1 MKIDF
6 LSPKGPQPAE
16 QIGLNEFRSKLPPS
30 WKGYAN
36 FYLRNEKRRGQDRE
50 VDVVLITPDRLIIVD
65 LKHGRG
71 KFESRSGSWFQNG
84 EPIGQ
89 SAATKIRENAK
100 VLASTIRKHV
110 QQIPGAPPV
119 ESAVVFTNPQADF
132 SGLEQHEKDRCFTID
147 DFTRIGNESIFR
159 TYFTTRSD
167 FGGSASLAAGQHL
180 FGLQR
185 FFTNDKHVGATPA
198 KYHGFIP
205 TGTPEFRHPLYE
217 EFSCQDEA
225 NPKYTGLLRLWDFS
239 RDPEAFAVEELRRP
253 VAERERTA
261 LGHIR
266 ATNPHYFDNF
276 VLRSQAHDREYGLNF
291 SEVFEKHPDLVRLT
305 RYVGTISELPTDRR
319 VDIAKLF
326 LDRVAELHRV
336 KLAHRDLDRHSIWI
350 DERRSSVVLSGFGA
364 SHFPDVDTIG
374 DKRAKLLAGGVRTP
388 EDTAQGSVASPFRQD
403 VFLSAAAVFGILTAR
418 RIELV
423 DDVPYWS
430 EKLLETAEMTEY
442 RHFQAWFERALDW
455 DPSKRF
461 NDGIEASSA
470 FVDAISRSPSFN
482 VEKQLAQYRREIDLM
497 DYAANVDEWFKRTPY
512 RVLKSGP
519 LLIKNWPQQ
528 YIGDLKTSAL
538 ALLAFFSR
546 GARLEGLAAPWAP
559 RVRQCCLCM
568 DGLFLAQDW
577 VDGSK
582 LLEVDWSGHDEGS
595 ITAFLKKLFDA
606 VDELHAAGLS
616 HGDLK
621 PANIIVSQT
630 EEGASV
636 PVFIDLLDFSRPDD
650 GERLSPAYCP
660 PYQNDDLQLRDR
672 FAAGQIAVE
681 LIDAWVQNSRHE
693 TRLQQRIA
701 EGVLKSNE
709 EGDYWSTLQPLRD
722 SLSAAKST
730 SESVGLD
737 LSVEFRDPKFPG
749 AMLADNGRF
758 YVVLREAKNQ
768 IEIYGF
774 DQKLQIDFD
783 RKDMKPHKAAMYSV
797 GAKESNWAGSNSVMQ
812 FQGEIR
818 IAHALTTRF
827 AGFESIFGQVA
838 TRLQSTEE
846 QSQPVDAV
854 TEGSVAAEPAKK
866 PILSLPGGPAAK
878 AVFPVAK
885 FWEET
890 ILAEEEILPEIKLI
904 ELPRET
910 HEPGTILLT
919 CNEVPAVDAVDV
931 RTGQFATVTWN
942 GERIGDL
949 DTARAGHGKVLVR
962 NARSFRRLQPNDV
975 LKIQSPDNRSSFRR
989 RSRAVDRI
997 LRGQAQIANLISYFN
1012 PVAKIEPA
1020 VVAEPIPA
1028 GALDKYGLNPQQEEA
1043 FRHLWANGP
1052 VGLLQGPPGTGK
1064 TYFTSAFVHWALNDG
1079 KLRNVLV
1086 LSQSHEAVNTV
1097 AERVLKVF
1105 NDRGG
1110 EVDLLRVGQYDK
1122 ISPQLR
1128 RYHSQSVQDRYREL
1142 FRAELKDRVSTVA
1155 RKLGLDRGYVREA
1168 VEIEASIGSIVR
1180 QIELAEQDLG
1190 STDLDA
1196 DVVAAAGRRLGTLNR
1211 TLERFLAD
1219 EIVPREGTP
1228 FEILDEVRDEIAK
1241 RHHVFDPDARDRLL
1255 RLLDLSRSWLSVLS
1269 ARSRNLEE
1277 FLARSRNLVCGTC
1290 VGIGRHGLGLEK
1302 GVFDLVIIDEAA
1314 RCTPGELAVGMQSG
1328 KRILLVGDHRQLP
1341 PLFEHDALKAMA
1353 KKLPGF
1359 AAEDFKKSDFERAFS
1374 SSYGKSIARTLK
1386 TQYRMAAEIGSLVSE
1401 TFYPGEDLETDRE
1414 PPSNIYDHLPAP
1426 FDKQVVWL
1434 DTGLSKKGSNDSE
1447 VGTSFINRR
1456 EAIEVIS
1463 LLKKIA
1469 ASQVF
1474 LAKAPNTL
1482 ELKDG
1487 EALIGVICTYAQQ
1500 AELIENMIVASD
1512 LPSDFRSLIKVD
1524 TVDAY
1529 QGKENRIVIL
1539 SVVRNN
1545 SEDAMGHV
1553 KSRNRVNVAISR
1565 AMDRLL
1571 IIGAAAM
1578 FEKGNNSLKPIVRH
1592 LKAKNR
1598 IIPITALGGA

>member
-16 QIGLNEFRSKLPPS
+16 QFGLNELRSKLPPG
-30 WKGYAN
+30 WKGFAN
-36 FYLRNEKRRGQDRE
+36 FYIRNEKRRGQDRE

-100 VLASTIRKHV
+100 VLASIIRKHV

-119 ESAVVFTNPQADF
+119 ESAVVFTNPKADF

-147 DFTRIGNESIFR
+147 DFTRIGNESVFR
-159 TYFTTRSD
+159 TYFTTHSS
-167 FGGSASLAAGQHL
+167 FGGSASLAAGEHL

-205 TGTPEFRHPLYE
+205 TGTPEFKHPLYE

-319 VDIAKLF
+319 VEIAKLF

-336 KLAHRDLDRHSIWI
+336 KVAHRDLDRHSIWI

-364 SHFPDVDTIG
+364 SHFPDVETIG
-374 DKRAKLLAGGVRTP
+374 DKRAKLLAGGNRTP
-388 EDTAQGSVASPFRQD
+388 EDTAQGSIASPFRQD
-403 VFLSAAAVFGILTAR
+403 VFLSAAAVFGILTGR
-418 RIELV
+418 RIQLV

-430 EKLLETAEMTEY
+430 AELLDAAEMTEY

-461 NDGIEASSA
+461 KDGIEASST
-470 FVDAISRSPSFN
+470 FVDAISRSASFN

-497 DYAANVDEWFKRTPY
+497 DYVANVDEWFKRMPY
-512 RVLKSGP
+512 RVMKSGP

-528 YIGDLKTSAL
+528 YIGDQKTSAL
-538 ALLAFFSR
+538 ALLGFFSR

-559 RVRQCCLCM
+559 RIRQSCLCM

-577 VDGSK
+577 IEGRK
-582 LLEVDWSGHDEGS
+582 LPEVDWSGYEEGK
-595 ITAFLKKLFDA
+595 IIAFLKKLFDA

-621 PANIIVSQT
+621 PANIIASQT
-630 EEGASV
+630 EDEATV
-636 PVFIDLLDFSRPDD
+636 PVLIDLLDFSRPDD
-650 GERLSPAYCP
+650 GDRSTPAYCP
-660 PYQNDDLQLRDR
+660 PHQNDDLQLRDR
-672 FAAGQIAVE
+672 YAVGQIAIE
-681 LIDAWVQNSRHE
+681 LIDAWHQSGKQDAG
-693 TRLQQRIA
+693 LQQRMA
-701 EGVLKSNE
+701 EAVLKSNDDS
-709 EGDYWSTLQPLRD
+709 DYWSTLQPLREA
-722 SLSAAKST
+722 LSEVRST
-730 SESVGLD
+730 GDGGGLD
-737 LSVEFRDPKFPG
+737 LSIEFRDPRFPG
-749 AMLADNGRF
+749 EMLADNGKF
-758 YVVLREAKNQ
+758 SVVLRDSKDQ

-774 DQKLQIDFD
+774 DQKLRIDFD
-783 RKDMKPHKAAMYSV
+783 RKDMKPKNAVMYGV
-797 GAKESNWAGSNSVMQ
+797 DAKESNWAGQNNVMQ
-812 FQGEIR
+812 FNGQVR
-818 IAHALTTRF
+818 VSHSLTTRF
-827 AGFESIFGQVA
+827 AGLESIFGLVA
-838 TRLQSTEE
+838 GHLQSAEK
-846 QSQPVDAV
+846 SAPPVDMESGVNNVEVSGA
-854 TEGSVAAEPAKK
+854 K
-866 PILSLPGGPAAK
+866 PILSLPGPVPK
-878 AVFPVAK
+878 SVFPVAK

-890 ILAEEEILPEIKLI
+890 IIAEEEILPEIKLV
-904 ELPRET
+904 EAPRET

-919 CNEVPAVDAVDV
+919 CAELPPVDAVDV
-931 RTGQFATVTWN
+931 RPGQFATVTWN
-942 GERIGDL
+942 GDRIGDL

-989 RSRAVDRI
+989 RSKAVDRI

-1020 VVAEPIPA
+1020 LMADPIPA
-1028 GALDKYGLNPQQEEA
+1028 RALDRYGLNPQQEEA
-1043 FRHLWANGP
+1043 FRHLWSNGP

-1064 TYFTSAFVHWALNDG
+1064 TYFTSAFVHWALNEG

-1097 AERVLKVF
+1097 AERVLKAF
-1105 NDRGG
+1105 DDHGG
-1110 EVDLLRVGQYDK
+1110 DVDLLRVGQYDK

-1142 FRAELKDRVSTVA
+1142 FRAELKDRLSAVA
-1155 RKLGLDRGYVREA
+1155 RKLGLERGYVREA
-1168 VEIEASIGSIVR
+1168 IEVESSIGSLVR
-1180 QIELAEQDLG
+1180 QIELAEEDLA
-1190 STDLDA
+1190 STDLDP
-1196 DVVAAAGRRLGTLNR
+1196 DVVTAAGRRLVTLSR
-1211 TLERFLAD
+1211 TLERLLAD
-1219 EIVPREGTP
+1219 DIVPREGTP
-1228 FEILDEVRDEIAK
+1228 LEILEDVRDEVAS

-1255 RLLDLSRSWLSVLS
+1255 RLLDLSRNWLSVLS

-1290 VGIGRHGLGLEK
+1290 VGIGRHGLGLER

-1341 PLFEHDALKAMA
+1341 PLFEHDALKTMA
-1353 KKLPGF
+1353 GKLPGF
-1359 AAEDFKKSDFERAFS
+1359 GMEDFKKSDFERAFS

-1386 TQYRMAAEIGSLVSE
+1386 TQYRMATEIGALVSE
-1401 TFYPGEDLETDRE
+1401 TFYPGQDLETDRE
-1414 PPSNIYDHLPAP
+1414 PPSDIYGHLPAP

-1434 DTGLSKKGSNDSE
+1434 DTGHSKKGSNDSGA
-1447 VGTSFINRR
+1447 GTSFINRR
-1456 EAIEVIS
+1456 EAAEVMR
-1463 LLKKIA
+1463 LLKTIA
-1469 ASQVF
+1469 ASSEF
-1474 LAKAPNTL
+1474 LAKVPTTL
-1482 ELKDG
+1482 KLKDG

-1500 AELIENMIVASD
+1500 AELVENMIVASD
-1512 LPSDFRSLIKVD
+1512 LPSDFRSLVKVD

-1545 SEDAMGHV
+1545 IEDAMGHV

-1565 AMDRLL
+1565 AMDRLI

-1578 FEKGNNSLKPIVRH
+1578 FERGNNSLRPIVRH
-1592 LKAKNR
+1592 LKTKDR
-1598 IIPITALGGA
+1598 IVPITTLGGV

>member
-16 QIGLNEFRSKLPPS
+16 QFGLNEFRSKLPPG
-30 WKGYAN
+30 WKGFAN
-36 FYLRNEKRRGQDRE
+36 FYIRNEKRRGQDRE

-71 KFESRSGSWFQNG
+71 KFESRNGAWFQNG
-84 EPIGQ
+84 EPVGQ
-89 SAATKIRENAK
+89 SAAIKIRENAK
-100 VLASTIRKHV
+100 VLASAIRKHV
-110 QQIPGAPPV
+110 QQISGAPPV
-119 ESAVVFTNPQADF
+119 ESAVVFTNPQADI
-132 SGLEQHEKDRCFTID
+132 SGLDQHEKDRCFTID
-147 DFTRIGNESIFR
+147 EFTRIGNEGVFR
-159 TYFTTRSD
+159 TYFTTHSN

-185 FFTNDKHVGATPA
+185 FFTNDRHVGATPA
-198 KYHGFIP
+198 KYHGFVP
-205 TGTPEFRHPLYE
+205 TGAPEFKHPLYE
-217 EFSCQDEA
+217 EFSCSDEA

-305 RYVGTISELPTDRR
+305 RYVGTISDLPADRR
-319 VDIAKLF
+319 VDIAKLL
-326 LDRVAELHRV
+326 LDRIAELHRV
-336 KLAHRDLDRHSIWI
+336 KLAHRDIDRHSIWI

-364 SHFPDVDTIG
+364 SHFPDVETIG
-374 DKRAKLLAGGVRTP
+374 DKRAKLLAGGNRTP
-388 EDTAQGSVASPFRQD
+388 EDTAQGPVASPFRQD
-403 VFLSAAAVFGILTAR
+403 VFLSAAAVFGILTGR
-418 RIELV
+418 RIQLV

-430 EKLLETAEMTEY
+430 DELLDSAEMSEY
-442 RHFQAWFERALDW
+442 RHFKSWFEKALDW

-461 NDGIEASSA
+461 KDGIEASSA
-470 FVDAISRSPSFN
+470 FVDAISKSASFN
-482 VEKQLAQYRREIDLM
+482 VEKQLTQYRREIDLM
-497 DYAANVDEWFKRTPY
+497 DYAANVDEWFKRMPY
-512 RVLKSGP
+512 RVMKSGS

-528 YIGDLKTSAL
+528 YIGDPKTSAL

-559 RVRQCCLCM
+559 RIRQSCLCM

-577 VDGSK
+577 VEGTK
-582 LLEVDWSGHDEGS
+582 LSEADWCGYEEGK
-595 ITAFLKKLFDA
+595 ITSLLKALFDA

-621 PANIIVSQT
+621 PTNIILSQT
-630 EEGASV
+630 AEESTV
-636 PVFIDLLDFSRPDD
+636 PVFIDLLDYSRPND
-650 GERLSPAYCP
+650 GDRSTPAYCP
-660 PYQNDDLQLRDR
+660 PHQNDDLQLRDR

-681 LIDAWVQNSRHE
+681 VIDSWLRSGAQGS
-693 TRLQQRIA
+693 RLQERMAQGI
-701 EGVLKSNE
+701 LKSNDDA
-709 EGDYWSTLQPLRD
+709 DYWATLKPLRD
-722 SLSAAKST
+722 ALCEAEST
-730 SESVGLD
+730 GEGGGLD
-737 LSVEFRDPKFPG
+737 LSIEFRDPRFPG
-749 AMLADNGRF
+749 AMLADNGKF
-758 YVVLREAKNQ
+758 NVVLRDAKDQ

-774 DQKLQIDFD
+774 DQKIRIDFD
-783 RKDMKPHKAAMYSV
+783 RKDMKPRNAVMHSV
-797 GAKESNWAGSNSVMQ
+797 DAKEANWAGQNNVLQ
-812 FQGEIR
+812 FNGQVR
-818 IAHALTTRF
+818 VAHSLTTRF
-827 AGFESIFGQVA
+827 SGLEPVFGLVA
-838 TRLQSTEE
+838 DLLTSAKQSGLPAEAKSGSDT
-846 QSQPVDAV
+846 VD
-854 TEGSVAAEPAKK
+854 GPSAKQM
-866 PILSLPGGPAAK
+866 LSMPAAILK
-878 AVFPVAK
+878 PVFPVAK

-890 ILAEEEILPEIKLI
+890 IIAEEEMLPEIKLV
-904 ELPRET
+904 EAPRET
-910 HEPGTILLT
+910 HEPGTIVLT
-919 CNEVPAVDAVDV
+919 CAELPAVDAIDV
-931 RTGQFATVTWN
+931 RPGQFATVTWN
-942 GERIGDL
+942 GDRVGDL
-949 DTARAGHGKVLVR
+949 DAARAGHGKILVR

-989 RSRAVDRI
+989 RSKAVDRI

-1020 VVAEPIPA
+1020 LMADPIPA

-1043 FRHLWANGP
+1043 FRHLWSNGP

-1064 TYFTSAFVHWALNDG
+1064 TYFTSAFVHWALNEG

-1097 AERVLKVF
+1097 AERVLKAF
-1105 NDRGG
+1105 DDHGG
-1110 EVDLLRVGQYDK
+1110 DLDLLRVGQYDK

-1142 FRAELKDRVSTVA
+1142 FRAELKDRLSAVS
-1155 RKLGLDRGYVREA
+1155 RKLGLDRSYVREA
-1168 VEIEASIGSIVR
+1168 IEIESSIGSLVR
-1180 QIELAEQDLG
+1180 QIELAEEDLA
-1190 STDLDA
+1190 STDLDP
-1196 DVVAAAGRRLGTLNR
+1196 DVVRAAGRRLGTLGR
-1211 TLERFLAD
+1211 TLEKLLSED
-1219 EIVPREGTP
+1219 IIPREGTP
-1228 FEILDEVRDEIAK
+1228 FEILADLRDEVAN

-1255 RLLDLSRSWLSVLS
+1255 RLLDLSRNWLSALS

-1290 VGIGRHGLGLEK
+1290 VGIGRPGLGLEK

-1353 KKLPGF
+1353 RKLPGF
-1359 AAEDFKKSDFERAFS
+1359 GAEDFKKSDFERAFS

-1386 TQYRMAAEIGSLVSE
+1386 TQYRMAIEIGALVSE
-1401 TFYPGEDLETDRE
+1401 TFYPGQELETDRGS
-1414 PPSNIYDHLPAP
+1414 PSEVYGHLPAP
-1426 FDKQVVWL
+1426 FDKQVIWL
-1434 DTGLSKKGSNDSE
+1434 DTGHSKKGSNDTE
-1447 VGTSFINRR
+1447 AGTSFINRR
-1456 EAIEVIS
+1456 EAAEVMK
-1463 LLKKIA
+1463 LLKSIA
-1469 ASQVF
+1469 SSSAF
-1474 LAKAPNTL
+1474 LSEAPTAL
-1482 ELKDG
+1482 KLKDG

-1500 AELIENMIVASD
+1500 AELVENMIVASD
-1512 LPSDFRSLIKVD
+1512 LPSDFRSLVKVD

-1539 SVVRNN
+1539 SLVRNN
-1545 SEDAMGHV
+1545 SEDEMGHV
-1553 KSRNRVNVAISR
+1553 KSRNRINVAISR
-1565 AMDRLL
+1565 AMDRLV
-1571 IIGAAAM
+1571 IIGAATM

-1592 LKAKNR
+1592 LKARDR
-1598 IIPITALGGA
+1598 ILPIATLGGA